1 MIPSQSKLAG
11 ETNEKDLSPPS
22 EVVLTG
28 SNSTENDLLDAISC
42 GDEKTINDRSHPD
55 ETATPL
61 EPCLA
66 PTIQAYQSNEGLHP
80 VDAYIIDLTAEAVEG
95 SSMLASEGGSS
106 LVNLN
111 EGSIVPK
118 EEVLINSANK
128 SLEPIQISEAAWNES
143 GSPSRRKEDIR
154 KSDYCVD
161 SNDLNPHSPTVER
174 PSLLECTEHN
184 ISGYLSME
192 SNSILTAVQATKD
205 VLSAAFTNGEPL
217 KLQMA
222 ALQSSEAL
230 SGTGTKH
237 IRSAEL

>member
-11 ETNEKDLSPPS
+11 ETNEKDLSLPS
-22 EVVLTG
+22 EVVLAG
-28 SNSTENDLLDAISC
+28 SKSTENDLLDAISC

-61 EPCLA
+61 EPCLR
-66 PTIQAYQSNEGLHP
+66 IQPCQSNESLHP

-106 LVNLN
+106 LVDLN

-118 EEVLINSANK
+118 EKVLINSANK
-128 SLEPIQISEAAWNES
+128 SVEPILFGSEAAWNES

-161 SNDLNPHSPTVER
+161 SNNLNPQSPTVER
-174 PSLLECTEHN
+174 PSLLEFTEHN
-184 ISGYLSME
+184 ISGCLNME
-192 SNSILTAVQATKD
+192 SNSILTAVEAAKD
-205 VLSAAFTNGEPL
+205 VLSAACTNGDPL
-217 KLQMA
+217 KLQLA
-222 ALQSSEAL
+222 TLQSSEAL